1 MGIKSIQGI
10 SIMVEVGMPVVA
22 PTQLPV
28 LLETDNYDLRAIINW
43 SPSNPNYLDT
53 SVAGD
58 HVYVATVNG
67 TGNNTAVVSVVV
79 GRPEESNPKSVFPD
93 QIDDFGLPKTDIE
106 TSDIPAIDAYEFL
119 KAKNPRHIGED
130 YALHQ
135 YRELLHM
142 KMILARDINHAR
154 NAIIEIEKY
163 LKNHPFSD
171 YYNEMTNIGRGAEV
185 YAGFDQN
192 AKGKNAE
199 FRTLRGGGMAEVD
212 ELSREI
218 EIFVPDLEEG
228 ENITIE
234 KGANSYVISSTA
246 SCELDCDSHPS
257 VGSINICPNDE
268 TSYNTW
274 FTNDG
279 IGWNSFNWK
288 MLPLKGGYANSL
300 LMRFGTG
307 VDVNTRNGQ
316 GFMLKAQKT
325 FIIEMKTVG
334 SGGTRYEGI
343 ELGNGTNDF
352 YSSTRSKI
360 REALLD
366 EAYLENY

>member
-1 MGIKSIQGI
+1 MDINTIKEKVSSIEYDFLRTDKNLGSNI
-10 SIMVEVGMPVVA
+10 I
-22 PTQLPV
+22 
-28 LLETDNYDLRAIINW
+28 LLTLGGSHAY
-43 SPSNPNYLDT
+43 
-53 SVAGD
+53 G
-58 HVYVATVNG
+58 
-67 TGNNTAVVSVVV
+67 
-79 GRPEESNPKSVFPD
+79 
-93 QIDDFGLPKTDIE
+93 TDIE

-154 NAIIEIEKY
+154 NAIIKIEQY
-163 LKNHPFSD
+163 LKDHPFKD
-171 YYNEMTNIGRGAEV
+171 YYNDMSNLGRGAEV
-185 YAGFDQN
+185 FAGFNQN
-192 AKGKNAE
+192 ARGKEAE
-199 FRTLRGGGMAEVD
+199 FRTIRGGGMAEVD
-212 ELSREI
+212 ELSNEI
-218 EIFVPDLEEG
+218 EVFVPDLEEG

-234 KGANSYVISSTA
+234 KGANSYIISSTA
-246 SCELDCDSHPS
+246 AGAELDCSSHPS
-257 VGSINICPNDE
+257 VGSLNICPNDE
-268 TSYNTW
+268 TSYDTW

-307 VDVNTRNGQ
+307 VDVNTREGQ

-325 FIIEMKTVG
+325 FIIEMKSNG
-334 SGGTRYEGI
+334 RYEGI
-343 ELGNGTNDF
+343 ELGDGTNDF
-352 YSSTRSKI
+352 YSQRTSKI
-360 REALLD
+360 RAALLD